1 MPYNVDNLCHICIA
15 RMSFIILNFIQ
26 QSYESY
32 LYVMYAI
39 TLIYMS
45 CILLPLFIGHVYYHF
60 QQYFSY
66 IVAVSFIGGEI
77 RITWRKPPT

>member
-45 CILLPLFIGHVYYHF
+45 CILLPLFICHVYY
-60 QQYFSY
+60 YPY
-66 IVAVSFIGGEI
+66 LYVMYAIPG
-77 RITWRKPPT
+77 W